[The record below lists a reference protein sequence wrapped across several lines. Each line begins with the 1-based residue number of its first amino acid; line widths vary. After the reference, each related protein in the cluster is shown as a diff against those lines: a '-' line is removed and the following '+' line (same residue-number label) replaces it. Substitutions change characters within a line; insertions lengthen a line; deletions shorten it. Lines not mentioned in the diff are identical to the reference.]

1 MNSKCCVQLYGFTSV
16 MGRVMGTGTLVHFLG
31 SMNLSPMILSPMIPG
46 VPVPVVLEAKET
58 AVPFLPKGLL
68 FYLILLCSS
77 IKMEIS
83 PKSPISFGRTN
94 MLFGFAYFIKCS
106 FMESTSKSSMLLF
119 VLKPIGSM

>member
-1 MNSKCCVQLYGFTSV
+1 MQGEA
-16 MGRVMGTGTLVHFLG
+16 GRMAQRERTEELTEQVGRTK
-31 SMNLSPMILSPMIPG
+31 IPPDFVSFMSRG
-46 VPVPVVLEAKET
+46 RERNEAKET

-68 FYLILLCSS
+68 FWNYNHLILLCSS

-94 MLFGFAYFIKCS
+94 ILFGFAYFIKCS